1 MMEITSPGKIILFGE
16 HAVVYGKP
24 AIAAPVN
31 SLTTNVK
38 LKETDDEISKIIVPD
53 KSLTPEERNRLEEL
67 VELMKKELDIKD
79 NFHITIDSSIPIS
92 SGMGSSASLC
102 VSIAKSLFLHKNN
115 SVDVD
120 ELSKL
125 ALIGEKIFHGNPSGI
140 DTNVVS
146 YNQTLFF
153 QKKKKNE
160 FIKIKKPLNILIA
173 DSGIK
178 GSTKR
183 AVSLVKKKYE
193 ENKIIYSKIFDDM
206 EKISIVS
213 KKAIE
218 EGDIEKLGRMMTL
231 NHALL
236 KMIGVT
242 NEKLDYMFSS
252 AIDYGAYGAKISGAG
267 MGGNIIALVKEEDIE
282 NITEALRE
290 NGAVHVYHTVI
301 K

>member
-140 DTNVVS
+140 DTNVIS

>member
-1 MMEITSPGKIILFGE
+1 
-16 HAVVYGKP
+16 
-24 AIAAPVN
+24 
-31 SLTTNVK
+31 
-38 LKETDDEISKIIVPD
+38 
-53 KSLTPEERNRLEEL
+53 
-67 VELMKKELDIKD
+67 
-79 NFHITIDSSIPIS
+79 
-92 SGMGSSASLC
+92 MGSSASLC

-236 KMIGVT
+236 KMIGIS
-242 NEKLDYMFSS
+242 NEKLDYIFSS

-267 MGGNIIALVKEEDIE
+267 MGGNIIALVKEKDIE

>member
-38 LKETDDEISKIIVPD
+38 LKITDDEISKIIITD

-67 VELMKKELDIKD
+67 LELVKKELVIKD
-79 NFHITIDSSIPIS
+79 NFHITIDSSVPIS

-102 VSIAKSLFLHKNN
+102 VSIVKSLLLHKNN
-115 SVDVD
+115 SVDVE

-140 DTNVVS
+140 DTNVIS

>member
-236 KMIGVT
+236 KMIGIS
-242 NEKLDYMFSS
+242 NEKLDYIFSS

-267 MGGNIIALVKEEDIE
+267 MGGNIIALVKEKDIE

>member
-267 MGGNIIALVKEEDIE
+267 MGGNIIALVKEKDIE

>member
-38 LKETDDEISKIIVPD
+38 LKITDDEISKIIITD

-67 VELMKKELDIKD
+67 LELVKKELVIKD
-79 NFHITIDSSIPIS
+79 NFHITIDSSVPIS

-102 VSIAKSLFLHKNN
+102 VSIVKSLLLHKNN
-115 SVDVD
+115 SVDVE

-140 DTNVVS
+140 DTNVIS

-236 KMIGVT
+236 KMIGIS
-242 NEKLDYMFSS
+242 NEKLDYIFSS

-267 MGGNIIALVKEEDIE
+267 MGGNIIALVKEKDIE